1 MCYGGVTEYS
11 STSYLNVD
19 IYPAKWVFN
28 ASVDYYRD
36 RWAFTLRADNI
47 FDTYPQ
53 EAPEGSNFH
62 GIFSY
67 PSSSP
72 LGSQGAF
79 VYGKVKY
86 SWEIAC
92 PGLGPG
98 DYPARVLRLQQHPQ
112 RRLGG
117 FAESEFALLGT
128 YLGGNG

>member
-36 RWAFTLRADNI
+36 RWEFTLGADNI

-62 GIFSY
+62 GIFRY
-67 PSSSP
+67 PTSSP
-72 LGSQGAF
+72 FGSLGAF
-79 VYGKVKY
+79 AYGTGKY
-86 SWEIAC
+86 RWYIAW
-92 PGLGPG
+92 PGMGPG
-98 DYPARVLRLQQHPQ
+98 DSSARA
-112 RRLGG
+112 RRLEPH
-117 FAESEFALLGT
+117 AETRPTGRCAP
-128 YLGGNG
+128 